1 MHLNR
6 PGGSLMILSNLL
18 VVLAASS
25 LMDRLRQRK
34 VRSVSQHFADW
45 EGLQPVGSPSA
56 IPSCDG
62 ELGGPSPAAAEA
74 IGEEPAL
81 VQGWV

>member
-1 MHLNR
+1 
-6 PGGSLMILSNLL
+6 MILSDLL

-25 LMDRLRQRK
+25 LMDCLRLRK
-34 VRSVSQHFADW
+34 VGSVSQDFADW

-56 IPSCDG
+56 IASCSG
-62 ELGGPSPAAAEA
+62 ELGGPSPAAAQA
-74 IGEEPAL
+74 IGEELVL